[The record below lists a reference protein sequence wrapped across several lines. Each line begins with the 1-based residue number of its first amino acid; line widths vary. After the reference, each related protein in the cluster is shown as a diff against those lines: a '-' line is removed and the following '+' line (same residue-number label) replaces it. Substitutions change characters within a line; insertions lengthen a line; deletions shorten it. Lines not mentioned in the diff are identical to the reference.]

1 MKKLLI
7 FLGIMLL
14 AAGSYAGIIYDNTTD
29 DISSSSGTMTID
41 GSPVGGGTH
50 PVNLASDVTGELPHA
65 STSDD
70 AAQVH
75 GLGASV
81 NVLGNR
87 NASGEFVQRGTI
99 NPGTGGS
106 SAISFFSPSI
116 VTVTFTSAFNAA
128 PIVLGGGMTDDNA
141 SFSGSLAHKITTTT
155 FDFMIYGRA
164 ANFNPANAGWVALG
178 N

>member
-65 STSDD
+65 STSNDSAD
-70 AAQVH
+70 VH
-75 GLGASV
+75 GLDGGAF
-81 NVLGNR
+81 VLGNLD
-87 NASGEFVQRGTI
+87 AAAEFVQRDIVADITVGTTDKAMYQGSTSI
-99 NPGTGGS
+99 TFGT
-106 SAISFFSPSI
+106 
-116 VTVTFTSAFNAA
+116 AFNATPVVVTGA
-128 PIVLGGGMTDDNA
+128 TTGTTINNSSGGNNVSTTGFNLTVLGTT
-141 SFSGSLAHKITTTT
+141 SGATATNISWI
-155 FDFMIYGRA
+155 
-164 ANFNPANAGWVALG
+164 ALG
-178 N
+178 T